1 MLTFTKVFSLYN
13 RRDKFEPPS
22 WDLIIH
28 FIIPSFLWIFFNER
42 KTFIH
47 LTFVE
52 KSSFCRPLEKYF
64 EKSNS
69 NGERKQVRRNCEQ
82 LKERIRKFL
91 RLLTVNVKQEY
102 LSRIPRKSSHY
113 RINFNPY
120 RNFQL
125 RTIIKSSPIQPTSA
139 FFIK

>member
-1 MLTFTKVFSLYN
+1 MTGATNLRSSFVRFNHSF
-13 RRDKFEPPS
+13 DHS
-22 WDLIIH
+22 
-28 FIIPSFLWIFFNER
+28 FILVSILRW

-47 LTFVE
+47 LTFVV